1 MVLRKSGRVGRR
13 RSLEKDISLAGI
25 LFCVVG
31 HPSATAAVAPRRP
44 DPWPLTPR
52 PPAARRPA
60 TRPLTPRP
68 PAPRRPAARPPTP
81 CRPTPRPLTP
91 RRPTPRPPTPC
102 RPTPRPPRT
111 EVLGYY

>member
-13 RSLEKDISLAGI
+13 RSLEKDISFAGI

-31 HPSATAAVAPRRP
+31 HPSATAAA
-44 DPWPLTPR
+44 
-52 PPAARRPA
+52 AARR
-60 TRPLTPRP
+60 
-68 PAPRRPAARPPTP
+68 PAPRRPAARRPTP
-81 CRPTPRPLTP
+81 CRPTPR
-91 RRPTPRPPTPC
+91 